1 MATSTSST
9 RRFSLPVFLRKGR
22 IGPFLAVVMSGQIIY
37 SAFEAFKGSLM
48 IPLQQ
53 MLGITQTQFGILM
66 SYIGIAMFL
75 YVPAGWINNRFKV
88 RTIILWSLGWR
99 LATYLVLFLLTPPF
113 AVMSVIAVSWG
124 VLDAIVWPAVVNGV
138 SILSQ
143 DQDKEGKGLAMGL
156 LESIRRLT
164 EFLMNGL
171 VIVILMVWSDHT
183 VGIMRIAAIVY
194 ALLIVPMMIAVARLV
209 PDTKIAQEQGK
220 SDSLAALT
228 GLFKVI
234 ARPRVWLAGI
244 AALTVYWS
252 YINLMYTSAPYLT
265 QVFGVSAGLA
275 GAFGIFNTGLV
286 GIFAGL
292 LSGLLADYVF
302 KSSTKMMAISLGAG
316 AVACVIVM
324 ALPVR
329 SSMIWPIMIMLIVV
343 AIATFLGKAVIL
355 APVAE
360 LNLPEG
366 ISGSAMSVGSFLAY
380 ASVFW
385 AYTLNG
391 HLIDANAG
399 NPQAGYRLI
408 FVITAVVA
416 VIGCVAAGLLT
427 VINRRVKA
435 HQQVAAAEGGTDAAP
450 APRAE

>member
-252 YINLMYTSAPYLT
+252 YINLMYTSA
-265 QVFGVSAGLA
+265 
-275 GAFGIFNTGLV
+275 
-286 GIFAGL
+286 
-292 LSGLLADYVF
+292 
-302 KSSTKMMAISLGAG
+302 SSTPAWW
-316 AVACVIVM
+316 V
-324 ALPVR
+324 
-329 SSMIWPIMIMLIVV
+329 SSRDSCRGCWPTMCSSR
-343 AIATFLGKAVIL
+343 
-355 APVAE
+355 P
-360 LNLPEG
+360 
-366 ISGSAMSVGSFLAY
+366 
-380 ASVFW
+380 
-385 AYTLNG
+385 
-391 HLIDANAG
+391 
-399 NPQAGYRLI
+399 
-408 FVITAVVA
+408 
-416 VIGCVAAGLLT
+416 
-427 VINRRVKA
+427 
-435 HQQVAAAEGGTDAAP
+435 
-450 APRAE
+450 PR